1 MKKRHITACLFLAP
15 AIIIMLIFMYIPI
28 VQNFY
33 YSLFNWSIYKPGKT
47 FVGLKYFIELF
58 QDKVF
63 WTCLKNNTL
72 YAVISLVGQLGVG
85 LVVAAILEAKF
96 MRKHSGFFRTVFFI
110 PSVMSFM
117 VVGLLWQLF
126 FNPNVGPFNYILK
139 TMGMN
144 TANLNILGNPGTA
157 IFGVIFAS
165 QWMYFGYMASLI
177 GYSKN
182 RK

>member
-63 WTCLKNNTL
+63 DS
-72 YAVISLVGQLGVG
+72 A
-85 LVVAAILEAKF
+85 
-96 MRKHSGFFRTVFFI
+96 
-110 PSVMSFM
+110 
-117 VVGLLWQLF
+117 
-126 FNPNVGPFNYILK
+126 
-139 TMGMN
+139 
-144 TANLNILGNPGTA
+144 
-157 IFGVIFAS
+157 
-165 QWMYFGYMASLI
+165 
-177 GYSKN
+177 
-182 RK
+182 